1 MKEVTRRG
9 FLVTAGALAAGGG
22 VAALVEAGV
31 LPGRERAARAL
42 GRCGEL
48 PAPPPRPPGP
58 VEEHTLR
65 AGGETVRAVIG
76 RPPGA
81 RPGPPLPVAVLLHGG
96 GGNARTPFDVY
107 AIQNYL
113 ADAVAE
119 GTPPFAVASVDRW
132 FLDGLVTDRLLPFLA
147 DRGLA
152 TGRFG
157 LLGWSM
163 GGDGALRLAA
173 EQGRARVAAVVAT
186 SPAVDDTDARSYARR
201 LTGIPVWAGCGDH
214 DSFAEPTEELLATLR
229 DAGERPQGGI
239 YPGCHDAAF
248 RRRMLPRQLPFLGH
262 RLAGGTDD

>member
-1 MKEVTRRG
+1 MSGISRRG
-9 FLVTAGALAAGGG
+9 FLAAAGVLAAGGG
-22 VAALVEAGV
+22 AAALVEAGV

-42 GRCGEL
+42 GRCGEM
-48 PAPPPRPPGP
+48 PAPPAVPTGP
-58 VEEHTLR
+58 VQEHTLR
-65 AGGETVRAVIG
+65 LGGESVRAVIG

-81 RPGPPLPVAVLLHGG
+81 RPGSPLPVAVLLHGG
-96 GGNARTPFDVY
+96 GGNARTPFDAY

-147 DRGLA
+147 DQGLE

-163 GGDGALRLAA
+163 GGAGALRLAA

-186 SPAVDDTDARSYARR
+186 SPAIDDSDARSYARR
-201 LTGIPVWAGCGDH
+201 LTGIPVWAACGNH
-214 DSFAEPTEELLATLR
+214 DSFADPTERLLASLR
-229 DAGERPQGGI
+229 EAGANPEGGI
-239 YPGCHDAAF
+239 YAGCHGAAF
-248 RRRMLPRQLPFLGH
+248 RRKMLPRQLPFLGR
-262 RLAGGTDD
+262 RLTSGTDD

>member
-1 MKEVTRRG
+1 MSGVSRRG
-9 FLVTAGALAAGGG
+9 FLVAAGVLAAGGG
-22 VAALVEAGV
+22 TAALVEAGV

-42 GRCGEL
+42 GRCDEM
-48 PAPPPRPPGP
+48 PAPPAGPTGP

-65 AGGETVRAVIG
+65 AGGESVRAVIG

-81 RPGPPLPVAVLLHGG
+81 RPGSPLPVAVLLHGG

-113 ADAVAE
+113 ADAVAK

-132 FLDGLVTDRLLPFLA
+132 YLDGLVTGHLLPFLA
-147 DRGLA
+147 DQGLQ
-152 TGRFG
+152 TGRLG

-173 EQGRARVAAVVAT
+173 DLGRARVAAVVAT
-186 SPAVDDTDARSYARR
+186 SPAIDDTDARTYARR
-201 LTGIPVWAGCGDH
+201 LTGIPVWAACGSH
-214 DSFAEPTEELLATLR
+214 DSFAEPTERLLATLR
-229 DAGERPQGGI
+229 DAGEHPEGGI

-248 RRRMLPRQLPFLGH
+248 RRKMLPHQLPFLGP
-262 RLAGGTDD
+262 RLTRGTDG